1 MLRIFS
7 NQMRNLYGYKLS
19 KSDNIVD
26 IGGGRG
32 ELALELISAG
42 YNIVAFVEPDREKFS
57 VAQQRIG
64 SQAPCFNCKIGEAGL
79 INHTDTLNCLTIVM
93 QDVIEHIPQDAQ
105 RAFFLNLR
113 KNGVNVKLIGRTPNL
128 KSPFGLRN
136 SFGDNT
142 HIYRFTDT
150 SLRDFLVEMGF
161 RNIDIHSEPYKITG
175 LVSLVRS
182 IPYYIILLMVTL
194 SFVAV
199 YGSYEGFMT
208 PNIVFHAQ

>member
-1 MLRIFS
+1 
-7 NQMRNLYGYKLS
+7 MRNLYGYKLS
-19 KSDNIVD
+19 KSDNIIEV
-26 IGGGRG
+26 GGGRG
-32 ELALELISAG
+32 DLALELISAG
-42 YNIVAFVEPDREKFS
+42 YNVAAFVEPDPEKFS

-64 SQAPCFNCKIGEAGL
+64 YRVPCFNCKIGEA
-79 INHTDTLNCLTIVM
+79 IPFNHADSLNSLTIVM
-93 QDVIEHIPQDAQ
+93 QDVIEHIPLDAQ

-113 KNGVNVKLIGRTPNL
+113 KNGVNIKLIGRTPNL

-142 HIYRFTDT
+142 HIYRFTDV
-150 SLRDFLVEMGF
+150 SLRDFLIEMGF
-161 RNIDIHSEPYKITG
+161 KNIDINSEPYKITG

-182 IPYYIILLMVTL
+182 IPYYLILLLVTL

-208 PNIVFHAQ
+208 PNIVFRAQ